1 MTGRKI
7 TGGLHSDTRGVV
19 QVAHQGRNVVTI
31 VYGILVPAREPGD
44 GIGTAHP
51 RKGDTSR

>member
-19 QVAHQGRNVVTI
+19 QVAHQGCNVVTI
-31 VYGILVPAREPGD
+31 VYGILVPAREPGN